1 MHKPAQLS
9 LNVFSLL
16 ILTLLATNQISVA
29 QAQDAN
35 IAPAP
40 EATLLSEPVA
50 EPVAAPTPEP
60 LILTSEADSA
70 IKLTATPIRAGDDGS
85 LLLKAGEKK
94 QITLKV
100 YNNSKMPMKIR
111 SVVEDFVIGEDGASP
126 QPVEESE
133 ADNRW
138 SLKQWVTLVPNSQ
151 TIPAEG
157 TGVVSV
163 LIEVPADALPGG
175 HYAMV
180 MHQPDLGNTTPTG
193 EAKNTAINQ
202 RVGTLLYVV
211 VDGPMIE
218 EAFIRELN
226 IPGFQELGPVPYS
239 FTIDNDSDTHIQPKL
254 TFNVYNIW
262 GKRIYSDSVP
272 SKNIFPKDSRS
283 FNDGTWD
290 RVWGFGRYKGEIVA
304 VYGSQSATKILST
317 FFWLFPLKLALAA
330 GAGIIA
336 LIGMIISVRRHLIH
350 RSQDQSKR
358 VRELEEKVA
367 LMEQE
372 KSTSP
377 QADE

>member
-9 LNVFSLL
+9 LEIFSLL
-16 ILTLLATNQISVA
+16 ILTLIATSQVRPA
-29 QAQDAN
+29 QAQVENEA
-35 IAPAP
+35 APAP
-40 EATLLSEPVA
+40 EAILLAEPA

-60 LILTSEADSA
+60 LTLTSEADSA
-70 IKLTATPIRAGDDGS
+70 LKLTATPIRAGDDGT
-85 LLLKAGEKK
+85 LLLKPGEKK

-100 YNNSKMPMKIR
+100 YNNSKIPVKIL

-157 TGVVSV
+157 TGALSV
-163 LIEVPADALPGG
+163 LIEVPDDALPGG

-180 MHQPDLGNTTPTG
+180 MHQPDLGNKSLEG

-218 EAFIRELN
+218 EAFIRELI
-226 IPGFQELGPVPYS
+226 IPGFQEFGPVPYS

-262 GKRIYSDSVP
+262 GKRIYSDPIP

-283 FNDGTWD
+283 FDEGTWD
-290 RVWGFGRYKGEIVA
+290 RIWGFGRYKGEVVA

-317 FFWLFPLKLALAA
+317 FFWVFPLKLALAT
-330 GAGIIA
+330 GAGVIA